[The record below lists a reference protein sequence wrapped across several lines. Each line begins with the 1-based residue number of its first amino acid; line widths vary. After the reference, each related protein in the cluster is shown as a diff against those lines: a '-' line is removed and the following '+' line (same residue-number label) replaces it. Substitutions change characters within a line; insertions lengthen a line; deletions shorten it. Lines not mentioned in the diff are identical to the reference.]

1 MRLRSL
7 LFVPADSERKIA
19 RAFATEADALIFDLE
34 DSVAPDRKAAARQGL
49 AEVLRSLPANRR
61 WTTFV
66 RINPVGS
73 GMALDDIRA
82 VIGPHLDG
90 VMSPKSEGAAD
101 LLHLSHALDMAEVFA
116 DLPSGQVRILPVVT
130 ETAKAVLRLPDL
142 ADLPAL
148 DRLVGLT
155 WGGEDLATDI
165 GALTN
170 RRDDGVWD
178 DTFRL
183 ARSLCLLAASAAE
196 VAAIDTLHADFRDA
210 AGLAEA
216 CRQARRSGFTG
227 KLAIHPD
234 QPAVI
239 NAAFTPSAD
248 EIAQARAVLAAF
260 EATGGAGV
268 ASLEGRMLDR
278 PHLLQAERLLA
289 LAP

>member
-19 RAFATEADALIFDLE
+19 RAYSTEADALIFDLE
-34 DSVAPDRKAAARQGL
+34 DSVAPDRKAAARMDL
-49 AEVLRSLPANRR
+49 AEVLKSLPEDRR
-61 WTTFV
+61 WKTFV
-66 RINPVGS
+66 RINPMGS
-73 GMALDDIRA
+73 GLALDDLRA
-82 VIGPHLDG
+82 VMGPGLDG
-90 VMSPKSEGAAD
+90 VMSPKSERAAD
-101 LLHLSHALDMAEVFA
+101 LLRLSHALDMAEVFA
-116 DLPSGQVRILPVVT
+116 DLPPGQVGILPVVT
-130 ETAKAVLRLPDL
+130 ETAKAVLRLPEF
-142 ADLPAL
+142 AELPAI

-183 ARSLCLLAASAAE
+183 ARSLCLLAASSAG
-196 VAAIDTLHADFRDA
+196 VAAIDTLHADFRDQ
-210 AGLAEA
+210 AGLVET

-239 NAAFTPSAD
+239 NAAFTPSD
-248 EIAQARAVLAAF
+248 EEISQARAVIAAF

-268 ASLEGRMLDR
+268 ASLDGRMLDL
-278 PHLLQAERLLA
+278 PHRLQAERLLA
-289 LAP
+289 LTP